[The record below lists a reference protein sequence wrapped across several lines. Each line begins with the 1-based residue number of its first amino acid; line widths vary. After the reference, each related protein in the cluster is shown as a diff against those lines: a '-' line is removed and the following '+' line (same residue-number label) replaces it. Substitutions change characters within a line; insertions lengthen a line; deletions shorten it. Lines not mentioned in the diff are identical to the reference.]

1 MLGLPSLAES
11 PTGAGPTGGRFRSM
25 CRSPWHA
32 AWWVL
37 AFGVLAFER
46 GAWAD
51 PQGAIPDPIPPI
63 APLPARVDPSSPKSE
78 SAPASAPPSEV
89 APSGAAPSDPASESA
104 PKRDEPSPS
113 PPSIL
118 PPRVIEANAP
128 YPSDATGSARVLLE
142 LVVDRD
148 GAVTSAVVL
157 EGEEP
162 FASAATDS
170 AHGFIFLPA
179 ERNGQPVVARIH
191 FELRYTPPIAVEPE
205 PSAPAALPAE
215 KRPLVPAPA
224 TPVAQVTEVQVLGA
238 STPGAL
244 SLSQAEVRVMAGAM
258 GDPFRA
264 ISTFPGV
271 GQLVTGLPVFFVRG
285 APPGNLGFQVDGV
298 RVPLLFHAF
307 LGPAVIHPKMIER
320 IELMA
325 GGYPASYGHFAGGM
339 VNADLS
345 QPKGEFNAEWSAR
358 LVDAGAF
365 LDIPFAGGRGNVML
379 AGRYSY
385 TALVLSLL
393 SDITLDY
400 WDYQALVTYDLT
412 PRDRV
417 GVFAFGAYDYAAT
430 PTDTNRGQIPDDG
443 QNAVL
448 FHRVDVRYD
457 RRIGDST
464 KLRAAVTLGTEGTRG
479 GQGVVGD
486 KLGGVRLEVKSQL
499 SSAVMLRAGASANLD
514 RYSLKLDP
522 FTENFLDVQAL
533 FPARTDAVMGAYV
546 DAVIEAAP
554 GVSVTPGVRIDH
566 YASAGRTATSVSP
579 RLAASFRLS
588 RSVSIE
594 HAFGI
599 ADQPPNFVPSVP
611 GVAVAGLPG
620 GLQRSVQTSAG
631 VRAEL
636 PGSISST
643 TTLFQNAFFSLTDP
657 FGQTQDLDL
666 DVDEAD
672 VRSTGQAIGL
682 ELSLSRPLM
691 QGIGASLSYT
701 LSRTTRYYERVN
713 TLAGYDRPHVLN
725 TGLSVDLGRRWL
737 LSARAVAYSGVPG
750 SRTFGERR
758 LFDQSRARPFFR
770 ADLRVEKRFVVSPSI
785 WWSVVAEVMNATLSS
800 EVVRRPCEPRC
811 SDDTVGPIVLPSLGV
826 LGEF

>member
-1 MLGLPSLAES
+1 MLGLPSLAL
-11 PTGAGPTGGRFRSM
+11 GPTRSGLTGTLSSSTR
-25 CRSPWHA
+25 RSIGCVCLALTWATVGLGSSAGA
-32 AWWVL
+32 AP
-37 AFGVLAFER
+37 A
-46 GAWAD
+46 
-51 PQGAIPDPIPPI
+51 PPDPIPAL
-63 APLPARVDPSSPKSE
+63 APLPAPRGASSPKSE
-78 SAPASAPPSEV
+78 PRPAPPD
-89 APSGAAPSDPASESA
+89 PSDAASSVA
-104 PKRDEPSPS
+104 AATPPDANPSS
-113 PPSIL
+113 PDVVPL
-118 PPRVIEANAP
+118 RVIEANAP
-128 YPSDATGSARVLLE
+128 YPAGATGAARVLLE

-148 GAVTSAVVL
+148 GAVTAVRVL
-157 EGEEP
+157 EGDEP
-162 FASAATDS
+162 FASAAAQAAQT
-170 AHGFIFLPA
+170 FIFLPA
-179 ERNGQPVVARIH
+179 ELNGQPVAARIH
-191 FELRYTPPIAVEPE
+191 FELRYTPPVPAEPP
-205 PSAPAALPAE
+205 PSAPAAPPAE
-215 KRPLVPAPA
+215 PPPALAAP
-224 TPVAQVTEVQVLGA
+224 PVVQVTEVQVLGM
-238 STPGAL
+238 STPGSL

-264 ISTFPGV
+264 VSTLPGV

-320 IELMA
+320 IELMS
-325 GGYPASYGHFAGGM
+325 GGYPASYGRFAGGM
-339 VNADLS
+339 VSAELS

-365 LDIPFAGGRGNVML
+365 LDIPFAGGRGNLML

-385 TALVLSLL
+385 TALILSLL

-400 WDYQALVTYDLT
+400 WDYQALATYDLS
-412 PRDRV
+412 PRDQV

-430 PTDTNRGQIPDDG
+430 PTDSAAGELPDDG

-448 FHRVDVRYD
+448 FHRVDLRYD
-457 RRIGDST
+457 RRIGEST

-479 GQGVVGD
+479 GQGVVRD
-486 KLGGVRLEVKSQL
+486 KLGGVRLELKSQL
-499 SSAVMLRAGASANLD
+499 DPALLLRAGASANLD
-514 RYSLKLDP
+514 KYSLALDP
-522 FTENFLDVQAL
+522 FTENFLDVLAL
-533 FPARTDAVMGAYV
+533 FPGRTDAAIGAYL

-554 GVSVTPGVRIDH
+554 GVSVTPGVRVDH
-566 YASAGRTATSVSP
+566 YASAGKEATSVSP
-579 RLAASFRLS
+579 RLAASFRVS
-588 RSVSIE
+588 PTVSIE
-594 HAFGI
+594 HAIGI

-636 PGSISST
+636 PWSVRST
-643 TTLFQNAFFSLTDP
+643 TTLFQNSYFGLTDP

-672 VRSTGQAIGL
+672 VRSIGHAFGL
-682 ELSLSRPLM
+682 ELSLNRPLTD
-691 QGIGASLSYT
+691 GIGASLSYT
-701 LSRTTRYYERVN
+701 LSRTTRSYERIH

-725 TGLSVDLGRRWL
+725 TGVSFDLGRRWL
-737 LSARAVAYSGVPG
+737 FSARAVAYSGVPG
-750 SRTFGERR
+750 SRSFGERR

-770 ADLRVEKRFVVSPSI
+770 TDLRVEKRFVLSPSA

-800 EVVRRPCEPRC
+800 EVVRRPCEPTC

-826 LGEF
+826 LGQF

>member
-1 MLGLPSLAES
+1 VALTSSALSLAS
-11 PTGAGPTGGRFRSM
+11 SG
-25 CRSPWHA
+25 WA
-32 AWWVL
+32 APP
-37 AFGVLAFER
+37 AS
-46 GAWAD
+46 
-51 PQGAIPDPIPPI
+51 DPIPAL
-63 APLPARVDPSSPKSE
+63 APLTAPKGASSLKSE
-78 SAPASAPPSEV
+78 GEPAARD
-89 APSGAAPSDPASESA
+89 PSDPGPSGDARAAADSSPTA
-104 PKRDEPSPS
+104 PKVVPVS
-113 PPSIL
+113 
-118 PPRVIEANAP
+118 VIEANAP
-128 YPSDATGSARVLLE
+128 YPAGATGTASVLLE

-148 GAVTSAVVL
+148 GVVTAVRVL
-157 EGEEP
+157 EGDEP
-162 FASAATDS
+162 FASAAS
-170 AHGFIFLPA
+170 EAARSFIFLPA
-179 ERNGQPVVARIH
+179 ELNGQPVAARLH
-191 FELRYTPPIAVEPE
+191 FELRYTPPVLVAP
-205 PSAPAALPAE
+205 PASAPTGPPSEPLPA
-215 KRPLVPAPA
+215 
-224 TPVAQVTEVQVLGA
+224 PVAQPVVQVTEVQVLGA
-238 STPGAL
+238 STPGSL

-264 ISTFPGV
+264 VSTLPGV

-325 GGYPASYGHFAGGM
+325 GGYPASYGRFAGGM
-339 VNADLS
+339 VSADLS

-365 LDIPFAGGRGNVML
+365 LDIPFADGRGNVML

-385 TALVLSLL
+385 TALILSLL

-400 WDYQALVTYDLT
+400 WDYQVLATYDLS
-412 PRDRV
+412 PRDQI

-430 PTDTNRGQIPDDG
+430 PTDSAAGELPDDG

-448 FHRVDVRYD
+448 FHRVDLRYD
-457 RRIGDST
+457 RRIGEST

-479 GQGVVGD
+479 GQGLVRD
-486 KLGGVRLEVKSQL
+486 KLGGVRLELKSQL
-499 SSAVMLRAGASANLD
+499 GPAVLLRAGASANLD
-514 RYSLKLDP
+514 KYSLSLDP
-522 FTENFLDVQAL
+522 LTEHFLDVLAL
-533 FPARTDAVMGAYV
+533 FPGRTDAAIGAYV
-546 DAVIEAAP
+546 DTVIEAAP
-554 GVSVTPGVRIDH
+554 GVSVTPGVRVDH
-566 YASAGRTATSVSP
+566 YSSAGKEATSVSP

-588 RSVSIE
+588 PTVSIE

-636 PGSISST
+636 PWSVSSM
-643 TTLFQNAFFSLTDP
+643 TTLYQNSYFGLTDP

-672 VRSTGQAIGL
+672 VRSIGHAVGL
-682 ELSLSRPLM
+682 ELSLSRPLTE
-691 QGIGASLSYT
+691 GIGASLSYT
-701 LSRTTRYYERVN
+701 LSRTTRSYERIH

-725 TGLSVDLGRRWL
+725 TGLSLDLGRRWL
-737 LSARAVAYSGVPG
+737 LSARAVLYSGVPG
-750 SRTFGERR
+750 SRAFGARR

-770 ADLRVEKRFVVSPSI
+770 TDLRVEKRFVISPSA
-785 WWSVVAEVMNATLSS
+785 WWSVVAEVMNASLSS
-800 EVVRRPCEPRC
+800 EVVRRPCEPTC
-811 SDDTVGPIVLPSLGV
+811 NDDTVGPIVLPSVGV
-826 LGEF
+826 LGQF